1 MVNLHFRVEGHFF
14 LPWRAASLPRM
25 VNASL
30 HCQQV
35 TGIYKTESQFVYLI
49 SAWASPEDSE
59 TWTGIKGGRCKFYL
73 SIEQLRAV
81 LSLAISDLLREPTPP
96 FLHYLR

>member
-49 SAWASPEDSE
+49 SA
-59 TWTGIKGGRCKFYL
+59 
-73 SIEQLRAV
+73 
-81 LSLAISDLLREPTPP
+81 
-96 FLHYLR
+96 